1 MNSQVKVKDM
11 HTVLPLHEATFGEYT
26 FSTEPSRLD
35 IEWAVEA
42 LLATYWGNHRT
53 ADMIRTSFEHSLVC
67 GLYKQNR
74 QVGLTRIITDYA
86 TFAYLCDVYI
96 DPAERGNKVGTWMV
110 DQTLDLPHMPKLR
123 RWVLFTL
130 DAQDLYRKFGFENP
144 AYPERV
150 MERHDT

>member
-1 MNSQVKVKDM
+1 MKSKEMQ
-11 HTVLPLHEATFGEYT
+11 TVLPLHEATFGAYT
-26 FSTEPSRLD
+26 FSTDPMRID
-35 IEWAVEA
+35 TDWAIEA
-42 LLATYWGNHRT
+42 LLGTYWGKHRT
-53 ADMIRTSFEHSLVC
+53 AGMIRESFQHSLVC
-67 GLYKQNR
+67 GLYKCNR

-86 TFAYLCDVYI
+86 TFAYLCDVYL
-96 DPAERGNKVGTWMV
+96 DSAERGNKVGTWMV

-123 RWVLFTL
+123 RWVLFTQ

>member
-1 MNSQVKVKDM
+1 MKDRAM
-11 HTVLPLHEATFGEYT
+11 QTVLPLHQATFGEYT
-26 FSTEPSRLD
+26 FSTEPSRID
-35 IEWAVEA
+35 TDWAIEAI
-42 LLATYWGNHRT
+42 LATYWGTHRT
-53 ADMIRTSFEHSLVC
+53 ADMIRESFQHSLVC
-67 GLYKQNR
+67 GLYKGNR

-123 RWVLFTL
+123 RWVLFTQ

>member
-1 MNSQVKVKDM
+1 MKDRAM
-11 HTVLPLHEATFGEYT
+11 QTVLPLHEATFGEYT
-26 FSTEPSRLD
+26 FSTEPSRID
-35 IEWAVEA
+35 TDWAIEAI
-42 LLATYWGNHRT
+42 LATYWGKHRT
-53 ADMIRTSFEHSLVC
+53 ADMIRESFRHSLVC
-67 GLYKQNR
+67 GLYKGNR

-110 DQTLDLPHMPKLR
+110 DQTLDLPQMPKLR
-123 RWVLFTL
+123 RWVLFTQ

>member
-1 MNSQVKVKDM
+1 M
-11 HTVLPLHEATFGEYT
+11 HYP
-26 FSTEPSRLD
+26 EPSGPSIDRYSMRATPD
-35 IEWAVEA
+35 FDFA
-42 LLATYWGNHRT
+42 LGET
-53 ADMIRTSFEHSLVC
+53 ADMIRESFRHSLVC
-67 GLYKQNR
+67 GLYKGNR

-110 DQTLDLPHMPKLR
+110 DQTLDLPQMPKLR
-123 RWVLFTL
+123 RWVLFTQ

>member
-1 MNSQVKVKDM
+1 MKDRAM
-11 HTVLPLHEATFGEYT
+11 QTVLPLHEATFGEYT
-26 FSTEPSRLD
+26 FSTEPSRID
-35 IEWAVEA
+35 TDWAIEA
-42 LLATYWGNHRT
+42 LLVTYWGKHRT
-53 ADMIRTSFEHSLVC
+53 ADMIRESFRHSLVC
-67 GLYKQNR
+67 GLYKRNR
-74 QVGLTRIITDYA
+74 QVGISRIITDYA
-86 TFAYLCDVYI
+86 TFAYLCDVYV
-96 DPAERGNKVGTWMV
+96 DPADRGNKVGTWMV

>member
-1 MNSQVKVKDM
+1 MQ
-11 HTVLPLHEATFGEYT
+11 TVLPLHEATFGEYT
-26 FSTEPSRLD
+26 FSTEPTRID
-35 IEWAVEA
+35 TDWAVEA

-150 MERHDT
+150 MERHDTL